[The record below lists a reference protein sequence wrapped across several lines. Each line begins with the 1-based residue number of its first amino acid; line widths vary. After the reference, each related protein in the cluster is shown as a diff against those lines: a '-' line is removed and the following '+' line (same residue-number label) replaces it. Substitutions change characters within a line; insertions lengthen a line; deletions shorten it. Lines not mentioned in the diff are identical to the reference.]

1 MIPGPSD
8 LSEETDMPSIESTAP
23 DAILEAVGLT
33 KAYGSGEQ
41 RRTILADVNFA
52 LAEQEFVCVV
62 GHSGTG
68 KTTLLRCLTGLL
80 SPTGG
85 EVRFRGQRVSSPPE
99 GLAIVFQDYSRSL
112 LPWLT
117 VERNIGLPLEGKG
130 ISRADQA
137 ERIAHAIAA
146 VGLAGHERK
155 LPHELSGGMQQRVAI
170 ARALAYQPSVLVM
183 DEPFASVDAQTRA
196 ELEDLTLQLRDEY
209 RTSVL
214 LVTHDVDEAVYL
226 SDRVVV
232 IGGAPAS
239 VVRVEETGLGRQRDQ
254 IETKM
259 LPRFAEVRAE
269 ILREIRERSNRTTP
283 TELLQV
289 ALGDQPTERSA
300 R

>member
-1 MIPGPSD
+1 MNPPATPTERTEMSISTPS
-8 LSEETDMPSIESTAP
+8 SPSP
-23 DAILEAVGLT
+23 VLEAIDLT
-33 KAYGSGEQ
+33 KAYGAGERQ
-41 RRTILADVNFA
+41 RTILQGVNFA
-52 LAEQEFVCVV
+52 LAAQEFVCVV

-80 SPTGG
+80 EPTAG
-85 EVRFRGQRVSSPPE
+85 EVRFRGERVTSPPE

-117 VERNIGLPLEGKG
+117 VEHNVGLPLEGKG
-130 ISRADQA
+130 IAKAEQR
-137 ERIAHAIAA
+137 ERIEHALSS
-146 VGLAGHERK
+146 VGLAGHEKK

-196 ELEDLTLQLRDEY
+196 ELEDLTLELREEY
-209 RTSVL
+209 ETSVL

-226 SDRVVV
+226 GDRVVV
-232 IGGAPAS
+232 LGGSPAG
-239 VVRVEETGLGRQRDQ
+239 VVRVEETGLGRERDQ
-254 IETKM
+254 IETKA

-269 ILREIRERSNRTTP
+269 ILREIRERSASGSP
-283 TELLQV
+283 TEMLRV
-289 ALGDQPTERSA
+289 ALGSGREQGSR

>member
-1 MIPGPSD
+1 MSPELAHP
-8 LSEETDMPSIESTAP
+8 LEEREMNTSAESAG
-23 DAILEAVGLT
+23 AAVLEAVHLS
-33 KAYGSGEQ
+33 KAYGSGDR
-41 RRTILADVNFA
+41 RRTILSDVNFA
-52 LAEQEFVCVV
+52 LHDQEFVCVV

-80 SPTGG
+80 APTDG
-85 EVRFRGQRVSSPPE
+85 EVRFRGDRVAAPPE

-112 LPWLT
+112 LPWMS
-117 VERNIGLPLEGKG
+117 VAHNVALPLEGKG
-130 ISRADQA
+130 LPKSDRAVRV
-137 ERIAHAIAA
+137 ERALEA
-146 VGLAGHERK
+146 VGLSAHAKK

-196 ELEDLTLQLRDEY
+196 ELEDLTLQLREEY

-232 IGGAPAS
+232 LGGSPAG
-239 VVRVEETGLGRQRDQ
+239 VVRVEETGLGRERDQ
-254 IETKM
+254 IETKT
-259 LPRFAEVRAE
+259 LPRFGEVRAE
-269 ILREIRERSNRTTP
+269 ILREIRSQSAQTSP

-289 ALGDQPTERSA
+289 ALGGTKAGQR
-300 R
+300 

>member
-1 MIPGPSD
+1 M
-8 LSEETDMPSIESTAP
+8 
-23 DAILEAVGLT
+23 LEAVGLT
-33 KAYGSGEQ
+33 KAYGSGDRE
-41 RRTILADVNFA
+41 RTILADVNFA

-80 SPTGG
+80 SPTAG

-112 LPWLT
+112 LPWLS
-117 VERNIGLPLEGKG
+117 VEHNIGLPLEGKG
-130 ISRADQA
+130 ISREDQA
-137 ERIAHAIAA
+137 ERIAHAVTA
-146 VGLAGHERK
+146 VGLSGHERK

-196 ELEDLTLQLRDEY
+196 ELEDLTLQLRKEY

-226 SDRVVV
+226 GDRVVV
-232 IGGAPAS
+232 IGGAPAR
-239 VVRVEETGLGRQRDQ
+239 VVRVEETRLGRERDQ

-269 ILREIRERSNRTTP
+269 ILREIRDRSARTTP
-283 TELLQV
+283 TELLR
-289 ALGDQPTERSA
+289 ATLGGKGTDGTRERSA